1 MLINQNIS
9 LSRKMTH
16 SHMVEGQQTK
26 QAGRKLATSIQHAS
40 MALSVIYQSTDLHS
54 MKLSTTCHYVFC
66 VLLQRTQNTNYR
78 VPRIPCALTVTGSN
92 HRHVN

>member
-16 SHMVEGQQTK
+16 FHMVAGQQTK

-54 MKLSTTCHYVFC
+54 MKLSTTCHYVLC
-66 VLLQRTQNTNYR
+66 PSSKDTKHKL
-78 VPRIPCALTVTGSN
+78 PCATNTLRFNGD
-92 HRHVN
+92 R